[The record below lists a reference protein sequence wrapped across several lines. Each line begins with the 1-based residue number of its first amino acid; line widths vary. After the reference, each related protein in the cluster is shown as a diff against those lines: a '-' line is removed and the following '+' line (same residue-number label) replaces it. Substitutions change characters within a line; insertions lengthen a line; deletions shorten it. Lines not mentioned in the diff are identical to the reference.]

1 MSSQVEQIKER
12 LGIADVVGAY
22 LKLEKA
28 GGNYKAR
35 CPFHNEK
42 TPSFFLS
49 PARSSYYCFGCG
61 AKGDI
66 FTFVQEFEG
75 LDFVGALKVLAQK
88 AGVELVKE
96 DPKMRSE
103 RQRLFLCLE
112 SATIFFQRTLYE
124 NAQYKAVVEYLTG
137 RGLTKETIKEWRIGY
152 APDAWQMLSDY
163 LKGKRFSEQD
173 MEKVGLIKPR
183 EAKEGPTSATAT
195 VGAGVASASASSFGT
210 GYYDRFRGRIMF
222 PLFDSSGRVIG
233 FSGRIFGEDD
243 GKSAKYLNSP
253 ETELFKKSEMLYG
266 FHKAKLGIREKG
278 YSILVEGQMDM
289 LMSQQAGF
297 VNTVAV
303 SGTALTLQ
311 HLELLRRLSER
322 VVMSFDPDGAG
333 VRAALRGAE
342 MAIGL
347 GMEVRVAELPKGEDP
362 ALFILNH
369 PDQWREV
376 VEKKAIHV
384 VEFVVNHLLSMKLD
398 GRALAKEVG
407 AKVLPFIVRLT
418 SSMERSHFVSMIYK
432 KTGIKEEAIWEDVK
446 RLEKMVPVQT
456 AQALQTTQVSQKAST
471 VNVPASSTSGSTYT
485 DFVQNAT
492 RRKHIERRLA
502 SIVLWQ
508 NTLPTPMFGNEEM
521 IKKLSSALQPVQ
533 SAISGNGLVGG
544 ASEGMS
550 DISAEKVL
558 ANVMAEFQKET
569 EELIVEAELSYDKS
583 EKLAEEVKELLENF
597 VTECSNELCAKLL
610 SDLHKA
616 QRDGDGL
623 KVDQLVTTLAKLK
636 KVR

>member
-88 AGVELVKE
+88 AGVELTKE

-137 RGLTKETIKEWRIGY
+137 RGLTKDTIKEWRIGY

-163 LKGKRFSEQD
+163 LKSKRFSEQD
-173 MEKVGLIKPR
+173 LAKVGLTKPR
-183 EAKEGPTSATAT
+183 EEKDGH
-195 VGAGVASASASSFGT
+195 
-210 GYYDRFRGRIMF
+210 YDRFRGRIMF

-233 FSGRIFGEDD
+233 FSGRIFGPDD

-266 FHKAKLGIREKG
+266 FHKAKQGIREKG

-297 VNTVAV
+297 TNTVAV
-303 SGTALTLQ
+303 SGTALTVQ
-311 HLELLRRLSER
+311 HLEMLRRLSER

-369 PDQWREV
+369 PEKWRET

-384 VEFVVNHLLSMKLD
+384 VEFVTNHLLSQQLD
-398 GRALAKEVG
+398 PRALAKEVG
-407 AKVLPFIVRLT
+407 AKVLPFIVRMQ

-432 KTGIKEEAIWEDVK
+432 KTGIKEEAIWEDLK
-446 RLEKMVPVQT
+446 RLEKVLPAPVSVSATQA
-456 AQALQTTQVSQKAST
+456 AQKSAGASA
-471 VNVPASSTSGSTYT
+471 ASSATSGSSTTGSTYT

-492 RRKHIERRLA
+492 RRKHIERRIA

-508 NTLPTPMFGNEEM
+508 NTLPSPIFGNEEM
-521 IKKLSSALQPVQ
+521 MKKLSSALEPVRA
-533 SAISGNGLVGG
+533 AIADVVAGG
-544 ASEGMS
+544 T
-550 DISAEKVL
+550 DLSAEKMLSAILV
-558 ANVMAEFQKET
+558 EFQKET

-583 EKLAEEVKELLENF
+583 EKLAEEVKELLENL
-597 VTECSNELCAKLL
+597 VTDCSNELCAKLL
-610 SDLHKA
+610 SELHKA
-616 QRDGDGL
+616 QRDGDGQ
-623 KVDQLVTTLAKLK
+623 KVDQLVATLAKLK

>member
-88 AGVELVKE
+88 AGVELTKE

-103 RQRLFLCLE
+103 RQRLFMCLE

-137 RGLTKETIKEWRIGY
+137 RGLTKDTIKEWRIGY

-163 LKGKRFSEQD
+163 LKTKRFAEQD
-173 MEKVGLIKPR
+173 MAKVGLTKPR
-183 EAKEGPTSATAT
+183 EAKEGPTNGI
-195 VGAGVASASASSFGT
+195 GAPASSFST

-233 FSGRIFGEDD
+233 FSGRIFGPDD

-266 FHKAKLGIREKG
+266 FHKAKQGIREKG

-297 VNTVAV
+297 TNTVAV
-303 SGTALTLQ
+303 SGTALTVQ
-311 HLELLRRLSER
+311 HLEMLRRLSER

-362 ALFILNH
+362 ALFILSH
-369 PDQWREV
+369 PEQWRET

-384 VEFVVNHLLSMKLD
+384 VEFVTNHLLSQQLD
-398 GRALAKEVG
+398 DRALAKEVG
-407 AKVLPFIVRLT
+407 AKVLPFIVRMQ

-432 KTGIKEEAIWEDVK
+432 KTGIKEDAIWEDLK
-446 RLEKMVPVQT
+446 RLEKVVPPSAPVSAAQVVQK
-456 AQALQTTQVSQKAST
+456 SSGS
-471 VNVPASSTSGSTYT
+471 SSTTVSASATNGSTYG

-492 RRKHIERRLA
+492 RRKHIERRIA

-508 NTLPTPMFGNEEM
+508 NTLPSPIFGNEEM
-521 IKKLSSALQPVQ
+521 IKKLSSALEVLV
-533 SAISGNGLVGG
+533 SAVPDCDL
-544 ASEGMS
+544 
-550 DISAEKVL
+550 SAEKIL
-558 ANVMAEFQKET
+558 AGILAEFQKEA
-569 EELIVEAELSYDKS
+569 EELIVEGELSYDKS
-583 EKLAEEVKELLENF
+583 EKLAGEVKELLENF
-597 VTECSNELCAKLL
+597 VNECSNELYAKLL
-610 SDLHKA
+610 SELHKA
-616 QRDGDGL
+616 QRDSDGSQ
-623 KVDQLVTTLAKLK
+623 VDRLVGVLAKLK

>member
-88 AGVELVKE
+88 AGVELTKE

-137 RGLTKETIKEWRIGY
+137 RGLTKDTIKEWRIGY
-152 APDAWQMLSDY
+152 APDAWQILSDY
-163 LKGKRFSEQD
+163 LKSKRFTEQD
-173 MEKVGLIKPR
+173 MEKVGLTKAR
-183 EAKEGPTSATAT
+183 EPKDGS
-195 VGAGVASASASSFGT
+195 VGGT
-210 GYYDRFRGRIMF
+210 GHYDRFRGRIMF

-233 FSGRIFGEDD
+233 FSGRIFGPDD

-266 FHKAKLGIREKG
+266 FHKAKQGIREKG

-289 LMSQQAGF
+289 LMSQQVGF
-297 VNTVAV
+297 TNTVAV

-311 HLELLRRLSER
+311 HLEMLRRLSER

-369 PDQWREV
+369 PEQWRET

-384 VEFVVNHLLSMKLD
+384 VEFVTNHLLSQQLD
-398 GRALAKEVG
+398 PRALAKEVG
-407 AKVLPFIVRLT
+407 AKVLPFIVRMQ

-432 KTGIKEEAIWEDVK
+432 KTGIKEEAIWEDLK
-446 RLEKMVPVQT
+446 RLEKVLPVSVSVSATQT
-456 AQALQTTQVSQKAST
+456 AQKSAGASA
-471 VNVPASSTSGSTYT
+471 ASSATSGSSTTGSTYA

-508 NTLPTPMFGNEEM
+508 NTLPARVFGNEEM
-521 IKKLSSALQPVQ
+521 IKKLSSALQTIQ
-533 SAISGNGLVGG
+533 SAVPDNGL
-544 ASEGMS
+544 
-550 DISAEKVL
+550 DAEKIL
-558 ANVMAEFQKET
+558 AAVMAEFQKET

-610 SDLHKA
+610 SELHKA
-616 QRDGDGL
+616 QRDGDGP
-623 KVDQLVTTLAKLK
+623 KVDQLVGVLAKLK

>member
-88 AGVELVKE
+88 AGVELTKE

-124 NAQYKAVVEYLTG
+124 NPQYKAVVEYLTG

-152 APDAWQMLSDY
+152 APDAWQLLSDY
-163 LKGKRFSEQD
+163 LKSKRFSEQD
-173 MEKVGLIKPR
+173 LVKVGLIKPR
-183 EAKEGPTSATAT
+183 EAKDGPADAAGAAPSAAR
-195 VGAGVASASASSFGT
+195 VSGT
-210 GYYDRFRGRIMF
+210 GYYDRFRGRIIF

-233 FSGRIFGEDD
+233 FSGRIFGDDD

-253 ETELFKKSEMLYG
+253 ETELFKKSEILYG
-266 FHKAKLGIREKG
+266 FHKAKQGIREKG

-297 VNTVAV
+297 TNTVAV

-311 HLELLRRLSER
+311 HLEMLRRLSER

-369 PDQWREV
+369 PDQWRET

-384 VEFVVNHLLSMKLD
+384 VEFVTNHLLSMNLEP
-398 GRALAKEVG
+398 RALAKEVG
-407 AKVLPFIVRLT
+407 VKVLPFIVRMQ
-418 SSMERSHFVSMIYK
+418 SSMERSHFVSMVYK
-432 KTGIKEEAIWEDVK
+432 KTGIKEEAIWEDLK
-446 RLEKMVPVQT
+446 RLEKAIPVQVS
-456 AQALQTTQVSQKAST
+456 ATTQRNGAATST
-471 VNVPASSTSGSTYT
+471 VSTLANSATPTGSTYT

-492 RRKHIERRLA
+492 RRKHIERRIA

-508 NTLPTPMFGNEEM
+508 NTLPVRAFGNEEM
-521 IKKLSSALQPVQ
+521 IKKLSSALQVIQLAVPE
-533 SAISGNGLVGG
+533 SGLV
-544 ASEGMS
+544 
-550 DISAEKVL
+550 AEKML
-558 ANVMAEFQKET
+558 ADILTEFKGEA

-583 EKLAEEVKELLENF
+583 EKLAEEVKELLEYF
-597 VTECSNELCAKLL
+597 VKECSNELSAKLL
-610 SDLHKA
+610 NELHKA
-616 QRDGDGL
+616 QRDGDGS
-623 KVDQLVTTLAKLK
+623 KVDQLVGVLAKLK

>member
-12 LGIADVVGAY
+12 LGIADVVGGY
-22 LKLEKA
+22 VKLEKA
-28 GGNYKAR
+28 GANYKAR

-66 FTFVQEFEG
+66 FSFVQEFEG

-96 DPKMRSE
+96 DPKLRSE

-112 SATIFFQRTLYE
+112 SATIFFQKTLYE
-124 NAQYKAVVEYLTG
+124 NAEYKPVVEYLTG
-137 RGLTKETIKEWRIGY
+137 RGLSKETIKEWRIGY
-152 APDAWQMLSDY
+152 APDAWRALSDY
-163 LKGKRFSEQD
+163 LKTKRFTEQD
-173 MEKVGLIKPR
+173 MEKVGLIKH
-183 EAKEGPTSATAT
+183 KEGAD
-195 VGAGVASASASSFGT
+195 
-210 GYYDRFRGRIMF
+210 GYYDRFRGRITF

-233 FSGRIFGEDD
+233 FSGRIFGPDD

-253 ETELFKKSEMLYG
+253 ETELFHKSELLYG
-266 FHKAKLGIREKG
+266 FHKAKAAIREKD

-297 VNTVAV
+297 ANTVAV

-311 HLELLRRLSER
+311 HLEMLRRLSER

-342 MAIGL
+342 MAISL

-369 PDQWREV
+369 PNDWREM
-376 VEKKAIHV
+376 VEKKAIHI

-398 GRALAKEVG
+398 ERTLTKEIA
-407 AKVLPFIVRLT
+407 AKVLPFIVRMP
-418 SSMERSHFVSMIYK
+418 SSMERSHFVSLVYK
-432 KTGIKEEAIWEDVK
+432 KTGIKEEAIWDDLK
-446 RLEKMVPVQT
+446 RLEKVLPT
-456 AQALQTTQVSQKAST
+456 NATGNST
-471 VNVPASSTSGSTYT
+471 STASSKNTPLL
-485 DFVQNAT
+485 
-492 RRKHIERRLA
+492 RRSHIERRIA
-502 SIVLWQ
+502 SIALWQ
-508 NTLPTPMFGNEEM
+508 NTLPTPIFGTAAMQEK
-521 IKKLSSALQPVQ
+521 ISA
-533 SAISGNGLVGG
+533 AIS
-544 ASEGMS
+544 
-550 DISAEKVL
+550 DIQRAVSGSGIETDEPAVLFSAMLDQYK
-558 ANVMAEFQKET
+558 AEAD
-569 EELIVEAELSYDKS
+569 ELILEAELSYDRS
-583 EKLAEEVKELLENF
+583 EKLAEEVTELIVNF
-597 VTECSNELCAKLL
+597 ANEYQSELYSALL
-610 SDLHKA
+610 SKLNIA
-616 QRDGDGL
+616 QREGDGPAI
-623 KVDQLVTTLAKLK
+623 DQLVGMLAKLK

>member
-88 AGVELVKE
+88 AGVELTKE

-137 RGLTKETIKEWRIGY
+137 RGLTKDTIKEWRIGY
-152 APDAWQMLSDY
+152 APDAWQILSDY
-163 LKGKRFSEQD
+163 LKSKRFTEQD
-173 MEKVGLIKPR
+173 MEKVGLTKAR
-183 EAKEGPTSATAT
+183 EPKDGS
-195 VGAGVASASASSFGT
+195 VGGT
-210 GYYDRFRGRIMF
+210 GHYDRFRGRIMF

-233 FSGRIFGEDD
+233 FSGRIFGPDD

-266 FHKAKLGIREKG
+266 FHKAKQGIREKG

-289 LMSQQAGF
+289 LMSQQVGF
-297 VNTVAV
+297 TNTVAV

-311 HLELLRRLSER
+311 HLEMLRRLSER

-333 VRAALRGAE
+333 VRAAQRGAA

-369 PDQWREV
+369 PEQWRET

-384 VEFVVNHLLSMKLD
+384 VEFVTNHLLSQQLD
-398 GRALAKEVG
+398 PRALAKEVG
-407 AKVLPFIVRLT
+407 AKVLPFIVRMQ

-432 KTGIKEEAIWEDVK
+432 KTGIKEEAIWEDLK
-446 RLEKMVPVQT
+446 RLEKVLPVSVSVSATQT
-456 AQALQTTQVSQKAST
+456 AQKSAGASA
-471 VNVPASSTSGSTYT
+471 ASSATSGSSTTGSTYA

-508 NTLPTPMFGNEEM
+508 NTLPARVFGNEEM
-521 IKKLSSALQPVQ
+521 IKKLSSALQTIQ
-533 SAISGNGLVGG
+533 SAVPDNGL
-544 ASEGMS
+544 
-550 DISAEKVL
+550 DAEKIL
-558 ANVMAEFQKET
+558 AAVMAEFQKET

-610 SDLHKA
+610 SELHKA
-616 QRDGDGL
+616 QRDGDGP
-623 KVDQLVTTLAKLK
+623 KVDQLVGVLAKLK

>member
-75 LDFVGALKVLAQK
+75 LDFIGALKVLAQK
-88 AGVELVKE
+88 AGVELTKE

-124 NAQYKAVVEYLTG
+124 NAQYRAVVEYLTG
-137 RGLTKETIKEWRIGY
+137 RGLTKDTIKEWRIGY
-152 APDAWQMLSDY
+152 APDAWQILSDY
-163 LKGKRFSEQD
+163 LKAKRFSEQD
-173 MEKVGLIKPR
+173 LLKVGLIKPR
-183 EAKEGPTSATAT
+183 EAKEGPTGSLIGVAGSATS
-195 VGAGVASASASSFGT
+195 GLGT

-233 FSGRIFGEDD
+233 FSGRIFGADD

-253 ETELFKKSEMLYG
+253 ETELFKKSEILYG
-266 FHKAKLGIREKG
+266 FHKAKQGIREKG

-311 HLELLRRLSER
+311 HLEMLRRLSER

-369 PDQWREV
+369 PEKWRET

-384 VEFVVNHLLSMKLD
+384 VEFVTNHLLSMSLD
-398 GRALAKEVG
+398 PRALAKEVG
-407 AKVLPFIVRLT
+407 AKVLPFIVRMQ
-418 SSMERSHFVSMIYK
+418 SSMERSHFVSMVYK
-432 KTGIKEEAIWEDVK
+432 KTGIKEEAIWEDLK
-446 RLEKMVPVQT
+446 RLEKVLPAQDAQPVQKSN
-456 AQALQTTQVSQKAST
+456 AVNSSSSAIAST
-471 VNVPASSTSGSTYT
+471 ATAGSAYA

-508 NTLPTPMFGNEEM
+508 NTLPKPVFGNEEM
-521 IKKLSSALQPVQ
+521 MKKLSSALESIRAAVSDLVVAGV
-533 SAISGNGLVGG
+533 SAGLPDL
-544 ASEGMS
+544 A
-550 DISAEKVL
+550 AEKVL
-558 ANVMAEFQKET
+558 AGIMAEFQKEA

-583 EKLAEEVKELLENF
+583 EKLAEEVKELVGNF
-597 VTECSNELCAKLL
+597 VNECSNELYAKLL

-616 QRDGDGL
+616 QRDGDGPA
-623 KVDQLVTTLAKLK
+623 VDRLVGTLAKLK

>member
-75 LDFVGALKVLAQK
+75 LDFIGALKVLAQK

-96 DPKMRSE
+96 DPKIRSE

-124 NAQYKAVVEYLTG
+124 NTQYKAVVEYLTG
-137 RGLTKETIKEWRIGY
+137 RGLTKDTIKEWRIGY

-183 EAKEGPTSATAT
+183 EAKEVPTSGAA
-195 VGAGVASASASSFGT
+195 GAGGT

-266 FHKAKLGIREKG
+266 FHKAKQGIREKG

-311 HLELLRRLSER
+311 HLEMLRRLSER

-376 VEKKAIHV
+376 VEKKAINV
-384 VEFVVNHLLSMKLD
+384 VEFVTNHLLSMQLD
-398 GRALAKEVG
+398 DRTLAKEVG
-407 AKVLPFIVRLT
+407 AKVLPFIVRMQ

-432 KTGIKEEAIWEDVK
+432 KTGIKEDAIWEDLK
-446 RLEKMVPVQT
+446 RLEKVLPAPVSISA
-456 AQALQTTQVSQKAST
+456 AQAAQKNVGAPETKTTA
-471 VNVPASSTSGSTYT
+471 GSTYT

-492 RRKHIERRLA
+492 RRKHIERRIA

-508 NTLPTPMFGNEEM
+508 NTLPARVFGNEEM
-521 IKKLSSALQPVQ
+521 MKKLSSVLEPIRAAV
-533 SAISGNGLVGG
+533 SD
-544 ASEGMS
+544 SEL
-550 DISAEKVL
+550 SAEKVL
-558 ANVMAEFQKET
+558 ANVLAEFQKEA

-597 VTECSNELCAKLL
+597 VKECSNELCAKLL

-616 QRDGDGL
+616 QRGGDGP